1 MVKFKAD
8 GFFVSKEFTMQ
19 QKSEMFKRLAFLV
32 YSSKKGLSDDPLEL
46 VLKKLTDGFK
56 NFKQNKSESVA
67 SQEMQ
72 AQMFLLCRIL
82 MLRVQSQQLA
92 DALRKLWPH
101 LLNDLVNLLD
111 NPEKINYFL
120 TIEAIKI
127 VELMSQLNIED
138 FQMNQW
144 IFLIDGYGLETKQYP
159 RNYNFD

>member
-1 MVKFKAD
+1 
-8 GFFVSKEFTMQ
+8 
-19 QKSEMFKRLAFLV
+19 
-32 YSSKKGLSDDPLEL
+32 
-46 VLKKLTDGFK
+46 
-56 NFKQNKSESVA
+56 
-67 SQEMQ
+67 
-72 AQMFLLCRIL
+72 

-144 IFLIDGYGLETKQYP
+144 IFLVDGYGLENKTYP
-159 RNYNFD
+159 RNYNFN